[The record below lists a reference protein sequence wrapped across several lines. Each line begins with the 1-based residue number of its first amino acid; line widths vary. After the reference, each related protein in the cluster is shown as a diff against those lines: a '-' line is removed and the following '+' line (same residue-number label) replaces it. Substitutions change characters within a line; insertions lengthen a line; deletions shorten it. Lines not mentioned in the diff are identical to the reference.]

1 MKKKLMM
8 VAVLLGALSLGACV
22 DDNETQSVTDVRN
35 AKAEQLQARADMNN
49 AEAEAQKI
57 QADAEAALMVAKA
70 EAQKAA
76 AAKAKAETETIQKR
90 AELVELQ
97 KEAANLQNEAAKI
110 ENKRKQVELETA
122 LANLEV
128 AKKEAEQDLAEIAA
142 RMELMAQNNQI
153 ELLKLQKRLA
163 NAKKDLVDYDKQ
175 LAAAA
180 TQAEKDKL
188 AAEQLKLKR
197 LSNKYFQ
204 AVGTLI
210 EAQNTLAGSKA
221 TLAGL
226 ESGLISGKA
235 AKEKAIAENNNTI
248 SMYEMRIAKYKEYTN
263 YKTDE
268 EILTLTNKEEELGKQ
283 QDVLYDKYLDL
294 ALALNNVQTNTD
306 AKYEAQ
312 QAVYADVF
320 YRWAVNKVITVK
332 DKDGEDVDYDFYNY
346 PLNQFR
352 DYVPNRDWNA
362 SGNYYKEYSFES
374 GEHEASRGYGD
385 SLVCKFTKPTEDVRR
400 VELAVNDFVSQ
411 YDGYKKSEADM
422 MKKEQ
427 ANYNGKATAYYIIR
441 YESWGTWLE
450 EMASTVITRNAVDST
465 AYLKNAYEKEANA
478 AKKATY
484 KSQYEDALA
493 VELKLKEQIENREG
507 NVDYYTNIIAA
518 LNAFYDLYAKYD
530 TYEAALQKKIDA
542 RNDEDVKAYANAVAA
557 WKVER
562 TAYWAY
568 IDVQTE
574 LDAIGLVLN
583 GGNGNTGAE
592 SLASTISSFE
602 ATIAR
607 LQKENEDFSFVQ
619 TAEDAIKQY
628 NLLIDAQ
635 EAIVKAK
642 EIAVADAK
650 ADLDAVMP
658 AEE

>member
-110 ENKRKQVELETA
+110 KNKKKQVELETA

-128 AKKEAEQDLAEIAA
+128 SKKEAERDLAEIAA

-163 NAKKDLVDYDKQ
+163 DAQKELVNYDKR

-188 AAEQLKLKR
+188 AAEQLKLEI
-197 LSNKYFQ
+197 LSNKYFT
-204 AVGTLI
+204 AVEALI

-312 QAVYADVF
+312 QAVYADAF
-320 YRWAVNKVITVK
+320 YRWASEKVITVK
-332 DKDGEDVDYDFYNY
+332 DKDGEDVDCYFYDY
-346 PLNQFR
+346 PLNQLR
-352 DYVPNRDWNA
+352 DYMPNRDA
-362 SGNYYKEYSFES
+362 YGYYYKWYSFES
-374 GEHEASRGYGD
+374 GEHEASKGYGD
-385 SLVCKFTKPTEDVRR
+385 SLVCKFTKPIEDVRR

-465 AYLKNAYEKEANA
+465 AYLKNAYEKEADA

-493 VELKLKEQIENREG
+493 VELKLKEQIESREG
-507 NVDYYTNIIAA
+507 SVDYYTNIIAA

-542 RNDEDVKAYANAVAA
+542 RNDEDVKAYADAVAA

-568 IDVQTE
+568 SDVQTE
-574 LDAIGLVLN
+574 LDAIDLVLN

-592 SLASTISSFE
+592 NLARQIAYYE
-602 ATIAR
+602 GQIAR
-607 LQKENEDFSFVQ
+607 LKKSNEDFSFVQ

-628 NLLIDAQ
+628 NLQIDAQ

-650 ADLDAVMP
+650 ADLDAAMP
-658 AEE
+658 AE

>member
-76 AAKAKAETETIQKR
+76 AAKTKAETETIQKR

-128 AKKEAEQDLAEIAA
+128 SKKEAKQDLAEIAA
-142 RMELMAQNNQI
+142 RMELMAQTNQI

-163 NAKKDLVDYDKQ
+163 DAQKELVNYDKR

-188 AAEQLKLKR
+188 AAEQLKLET
-197 LSNKYFQ
+197 LSNKYFT
-204 AVGTLI
+204 AVEALI
-210 EAQNTLAGSKA
+210 EAQNTLAGTKA
-221 TLAGL
+221 TLVGV
-226 ESGLISGKA
+226 ESGLISDKV
-235 AKEKAIAENNNTI
+235 AKEKAIAVNNNTI
-248 SMYEMRIAKYKEYTN
+248 SMHEMRIAKYKEYTN

-268 EILTLTNKEEELGKQ
+268 EVLTLTNKRAELGKQ
-283 QDVLYDKYLDL
+283 QEVLYDKYLDL
-294 ALALNNVQTNTD
+294 ALALNSVQTNTD

-312 QAVYADVF
+312 QAVYADAF
-320 YRWAVNKVITVK
+320 YRWASEKVITVK
-332 DKDGEDVDYDFYNY
+332 DKDGEDVDCNINDY
-346 PLNQFR
+346 PLNPLKV
-352 DYVPNRDWNA
+352 YVPNIVQ
-362 SGNYYKEYSFES
+362 SGYYYKEYSCTS
-374 GEHEASRGYGD
+374 GEHEASTGYGD
-385 SLVCKFTKPTEDVRR
+385 SLVYKFSKPIEDVRR

-465 AYLKNAYEKEANA
+465 AYLKNAYEKEADA

-493 VELKLKEQIENREG
+493 VELKLKEQIESREG
-507 NVDYYTNIIAA
+507 SVDYYTNIIAA

-542 RNDEDVKAYANAVAA
+542 RNDEDVKAYADAVAA

-568 IDVQTE
+568 SDVQTE
-574 LDAIGLVLN
+574 LDAIDLVLN

-592 SLASTISSFE
+592 NLARQIAYYE
-602 ATIAR
+602 GQIAR
-607 LQKENEDFSFVQ
+607 LKKSNEDFSFVQ

-628 NLLIDAQ
+628 NLQIDAQ

-650 ADLDAVMP
+650 ADLDAAMP
-658 AEE
+658 AE